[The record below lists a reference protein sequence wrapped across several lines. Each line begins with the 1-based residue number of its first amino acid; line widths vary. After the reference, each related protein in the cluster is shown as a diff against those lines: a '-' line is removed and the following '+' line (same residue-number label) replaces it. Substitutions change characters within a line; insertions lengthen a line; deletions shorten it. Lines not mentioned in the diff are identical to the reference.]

1 MLEFASLD
9 RAAFADVVDETQ
21 LSLELYFH
29 ARELNRAQHA
39 RRARPPAARHGPAPA
54 GRRARPG
61 DIRCRTSA
69 VWFLAR
75 IGSICLRRAIGLNRS

>member
-29 ARELNRAQHA
+29 ARELNRAQHVELGL
-39 RRARPPAARHGPAPA
+39 PPPDTALLP
-54 GRRARPG
+54 PG
-61 DIRCRTSA
+61 DA
-69 VWFLAR
+69 LP
-75 IGSICLRRAIGLNRS
+75 